1 MNLPQILILSRFLSA
16 PIIIASAYFMGESSK
31 ILIVVLMYIGLLTD
45 IFDGII
51 ARKQNISTEKLRRLD
66 SQTDLI
72 FWLSIAV
79 ATWILRADILK
90 DNLTGIWIILMM
102 EALCYVISLIKF
114 KKETCTHAII
124 SKIWGITLLIA
135 FTGLIGFNQAG
146 FTFYL
151 TLIVGLISHLDV
163 ILIILILPEW
173 KHDIP
178 SFYHAIQ
185 IRKGKEIK
193 RNKLFNG

>member
-16 PIIIASAYFMGESSK
+16 PVIVAAAYFMGESSK
-31 ILIVVLMYIGLLTD
+31 TLIVVLMYIGLFTD

-66 SQTDLI
+66 SQTDLV
-72 FWLSIAV
+72 FWLSIAI
-79 ATWILRADILK
+79 ATWILRADILR
-90 DNLTGIWIILMM
+90 DNLTGIWIILIM

-124 SKIWGITLLIA
+124 SKIWGITLIIA
-135 FTGLIGFNQAG
+135 FTNLIGFNQAG

>member
-31 ILIVVLMYIGLLTD
+31 ILIIALMYIGLLTD

-72 FWLSIAV
+72 FWLSIAA

-90 DNLTGIWIILMM
+90 DKLTGIWIILIM
-102 EALCYVISLIKF
+102 EALCYLISLIKF
-114 KKETCTHAII
+114 KKETCTHAIT
-124 SKIWGITLLIA
+124 SKIWGITLIIA
-135 FTGLIGFNQAG
+135 FTNLIGFNEAG

-151 TLIVGLISHLDV
+151 TIIVGLISHLDV
-163 ILIILILPEW
+163 ILIILILPGW

>member
-114 KKETCTHAII
+114 KKETCTHSII